1 MLQGQRFCALGL
13 AAIAAMS
20 SLALV
25 AQTGASNDL
34 VANKLKEQ
42 FPITVFSRDA
52 SQVLTAGAVVTLQK
66 DGFLVFRLP
75 VPAHPVSTYKNGK
88 LSQGFGDTFAA
99 CLANG
104 LNQPNGCNDI
114 PQKTLATGEKFWIS
128 AIVVGKKDIVL
139 VAVTDPY
146 DDGRY
151 IGELKF
157 PFGKGSVPSP
167 DEALRMVSEVV
178 TAQPAQNQSAQPS
191 AVQYDAGQTN
201 SASNNGTPSEYPAS
215 VQGKYVRK
223 GKGSDF
229 LVLGSD
235 GVFFV
240 HQDGRDV
247 RGSYK
252 VEGDTLIATSPRVKR
267 EWRSRFVGNSLNDPD
282 GMVWEKQADSATA
295 LAPATASFQEAPPP
309 ARALLPDIAPPPPPP
324 DVPPPAP
331 PTIALGQ
338 TVDQVIA
345 GFGQPLRLAK
355 VGTKVIYYY
364 KDMKVTF
371 TNGIVSDVE

>member
-1 MLQGQRFCALGL
+1 MKGMRPMSQGQRCGALGL
-13 AAIAAMS
+13 VVIASMC

-25 AQTGASNDL
+25 AQAGAPADL

-42 FPITVFSRDA
+42 FPITVFSGDA
-52 SQVLTAGAVVTLQK
+52 SQVVTAGAVVTLQK

-75 VPAHPVSTYKNGK
+75 VPAHPISTYKNGK

-104 LNQPNGCNDI
+104 LNQPNGCKDV

-167 DEALRMVSEVV
+167 DEALSMVSEVV
-178 TAQPAQNQSAQPS
+178 TPVPIQNQQAPDQGMLPAQGPAPAEPS
-191 AVQYDAGQTN
+191 QDQFASIQGTYLREGKTSDTMELGPNGVFALVQNGRRYDGNYT
-201 SASNNGTPSEYPAS
+201 
-215 VQGKYVRK
+215 VQGEILTVWGPKI
-223 GKGSDF
+223 
-229 LVLGSD
+229 
-235 GVFFV
+235 
-240 HQDGRDV
+240 
-247 RGSYK
+247 RGQQRCS
-252 VEGDTLIATSPRVKR
+252 L
-267 EWRSRFVGNSLNDPD
+267 VGNVITDP
-282 GMVWEKQADSATA
+282 GKTIWEKQSAPQNVADTPAAT
-295 LAPATASFQEAPPP
+295 PSQVP
-309 ARALLPDIAPPPPPP
+309 LPEIAPPPPPP
-324 DVPPPAP
+324 PADAPP

-338 TVDQVIA
+338 TVDQVTA
-345 GFGQPLRLAK
+345 GFGQPVRAAK
-355 VGTKVIYYY
+355 LGVKKIFYY

-371 TNGIVSDVE
+371 TNGKVSNIE